1 MLREMAQRLR
11 YIGKFLCLQPRMIA
25 EIPTKF
31 FAKCWADNRP
41 HAENAT
47 GYQTLSYTCFQPKT
61 AKKMK
66 MFFFFIV
73 GHHQFDPYSYN
84 VFVKCTHVQK
94 KL

>member
-31 FAKCWADNRP
+31 FAKCQADN
-41 HAENAT
+41 AA
-47 GYQTLSYTCFQPKT
+47 GYQTLSYTCFQQTT

-66 MFFFFIV
+66 MFLIV
-73 GHHQFDPYSYN
+73 GHHQFDPYSYFVWFQ
-84 VFVKCTHVQK
+84 VFVKCTYIQK
-94 KL
+94 KSL